1 MRILL
6 VEDDRSIASSV
17 VEGLEAAGFSV
28 THVATGAGA
37 LAADEHHG
45 HDGHV
50 PKDSYFIRIAI
61 ILAIVTALETSTYWW
76 PDSMAKAV
84 VPALLIMMSIKFV
97 MIVSVFMHLKFD
109 SKIFS
114 MMFYT
119 GLGLA
124 VFVYM
129 VFLFTFQFF
138 RP

>member
-1 MRILL
+1 MSATAEHAAAVTGTEA
-6 VEDDRSIASSV
+6 VED
-17 VEGLEAAGFSV
+17 
-28 THVATGAGA
+28 
-37 LAADEHHG
+37 HHG

-61 ILAIVTALETSTYWW
+61 ILAVVTALETSTYWW
-76 PDSMAKAV
+76 PDSMSKAV

-109 SKIFS
+109 SKVFS

-124 VFVYM
+124 IFVYM

-138 RP
+138 RR

>member
-1 MRILL
+1 MSATAEHAE
-6 VEDDRSIASSV
+6 VAPVPV
-17 VEGLEAAGFSV
+17 V
-28 THVATGAGA
+28 T
-37 LAADEHHG
+37 EHAHG

-50 PKDSYFIRIAI
+50 PKDSYFVRIAI
-61 ILAIVTALETSTYWW
+61 ILAVVTALETSTYWW
-76 PDSMAKAV
+76 PDNMAKAV

-138 RP
+138 RR